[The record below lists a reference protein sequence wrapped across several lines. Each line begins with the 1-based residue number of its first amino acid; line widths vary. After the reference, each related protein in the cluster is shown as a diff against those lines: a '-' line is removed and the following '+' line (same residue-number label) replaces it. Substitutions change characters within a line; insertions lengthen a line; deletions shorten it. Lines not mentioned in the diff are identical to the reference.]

1 MKTVGRILNNIRL
14 AFFPI
19 AYGLS
24 GALIGGTLNR
34 VMIADMG
41 LPASLV
47 GLFFAVPLLVS
58 PVRVWLGY
66 RSDGFPIFGRRRE
79 PYIVLGALI
88 IGLGIISATML
99 SVKIAQ
105 ASAVLIVGGLVA
117 FIIYGIGRNL
127 GHNTFQAL
135 LSDRFSGD
143 QKARAITL
151 YEVATLLG
159 LVMGAGGLGSA
170 FEEYDP
176 ARLVSVAIGVA
187 IIVLILATFAALWQE
202 PRDEKLQAAAEKAK
216 EIPFSRV
223 LKDYVIVD
231 PQVRTFFVLV
241 FFTFVGTLAQDVLL
255 EPYGALV
262 LDMSVGDTT
271 RLTAFWGV
279 GVMISMLLSGAILI
293 KVLGYM
299 RLMRIGMIS
308 SIAVFIGLI
317 VTGVMGSPGIFR
329 ALVFVMGLG
338 TGLAG
343 AGMLTGVISFTTA
356 IRAGMLMGV
365 WGVANMV
372 GHAFGS
378 LMGGG
383 IVDLVRGVTGGN
395 AFAAYATVFAL
406 EIAMLVIAL
415 YLSTKLEVKESQAY
429 VEEQTLVGSEAA
441 AN

>member
-1 MKTVGRILNNIRL
+1 MKMVYRILNNLRL
-14 AFFPI
+14 AFFPV

-34 VMIADMG
+34 VMIADLG

-66 RSDGFPIFGRRRE
+66 RSDGFPILGKRRE
-79 PYIVLGALI
+79 PYIIVGAILI
-88 IGLGIISATML
+88 GVGIILATML
-99 SVKIAQ
+99 SVSIARTSF
-105 ASAVLIVGGLVA
+105 AMIIGGLLA
-117 FIIYGIGRNL
+117 FILYGIGRNL

-159 LVMGAGGLGSA
+159 LIAGAGGLGKA
-170 FEEYDP
+170 LETYDA
-176 ARLVSVAIGVA
+176 ARLVNVALGVA
-187 IIVLILATFAALWQE
+187 VIVFFLAIFAALWQE
-202 PRDEKLQAAAEKAK
+202 PRSKKHAVAAEKARQ
-216 EIPFSRV
+216 IPFKVV
-223 LKDYVIVD
+223 LKEYVLAD
-231 PQVRTFFVLV
+231 KQVRLFFLLV

-262 LDMSVGDTT
+262 LNMPVGDTT
-271 RLTAFWGV
+271 RLTMYWGL
-279 GVMISMLLSGAILI
+279 GVMISMLLSGAILL
-293 KVLGYM
+293 KWLGYL

-308 SIAVFIGLI
+308 SIVVFVGLI
-317 VTGVMGSPGIFR
+317 VAGLMGNPGLFKG
-329 ALVFVMGLG
+329 LVFVMGLG

-383 IVDLVRGVTGGN
+383 IVDAVRALTGGN

-406 EIAMLVIAL
+406 EVVVLVVAL
-415 YLSTKLEVKESQAY
+415 VLSTRLDMEVSQARIEESRVLAG
-429 VEEQTLVGSEAA
+429 VE
-441 AN
+441 